1 MVIEENWA
9 VSLPRL
15 QAFFAGYP
23 KMRHKGEAF
32 FLDGCRVTLTALPPG
47 SLGPFPVARTLVR
60 FEGEEAQVRPLYH
73 SFFLEFLSA
82 GG

>member
-9 VSLPRL
+9 ISLPRL

-23 KMRHKGEAF
+23 QVRQDGNTF
-32 FLDGCRVTLTALPPG
+32 LLDGCRITLTALPPG
-47 SLGPFPVARTLVR
+47 SVGPFPVARTLVR
-60 FEGEEAQVRPLYH
+60 FEGEEAQVRTLYRE
-73 SFFLEFLSA
+73 FFLEFLSA